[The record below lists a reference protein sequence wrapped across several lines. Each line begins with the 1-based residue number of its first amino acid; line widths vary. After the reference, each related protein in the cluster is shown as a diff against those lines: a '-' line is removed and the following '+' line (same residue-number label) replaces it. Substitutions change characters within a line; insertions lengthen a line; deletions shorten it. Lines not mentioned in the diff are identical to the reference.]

1 VHLFF
6 FRRST
11 AQLHG
16 AFKPVPAHRSQHVHG
31 RCRTLT
37 TASCL
42 TPPPP
47 RPAYPSPPEYVLC
60 TKVEHR
66 SHRQLAVRAHHDWSI
81 YPHLL
86 ALPAQHPSL
95 TNINTIV
102 LRTNLRLATLPQ
114 HAQEQRY
121 TTHQRIIC
129 AYSQKPSNPIGCV
142 HCPSLPTVQTAVDCI
157 MLLSMSWQSSFA
169 N

>member
-1 VHLFF
+1 MHLRIIPSSLGRSPLDKAPSNTSDIATEARQQQPAATSRAAARIIVLTDSTALPWRVWVGGVHLFF

-42 TPPPP
+42 TPPP

-102 LRTNLRLATLPQ
+102 L
-114 HAQEQRY
+114 
-121 TTHQRIIC
+121 
-129 AYSQKPSNPIGCV
+129 
-142 HCPSLPTVQTAVDCI
+142 
-157 MLLSMSWQSSFA
+157 
-169 N
+169 